1 LFYYNI
7 KKHQIAAL
15 NVQKQQRGFHE
26 KRRVQEAR
34 EKFFRDKN
42 KIGASVRQP
51 KLGELIR
58 SEAEEAADGGSQK
71 MSPRSNASSRAV
83 REHILRNRMDTF
95 KSLVF
100 NRQLKK
106 NQVLM
111 HSLKPIRFDEIK
123 KDRVLES
130 YFPGSENE
138 ENGKIDTAF

>member
-1 LFYYNI
+1 
-7 KKHQIAAL
+7 
-15 NVQKQQRGFHE
+15 
-26 KRRVQEAR
+26 
-34 EKFFRDKN
+34 
-42 KIGASVRQP
+42 
-51 KLGELIR
+51 
-58 SEAEEAADGGSQK
+58 
-71 MSPRSNASSRAV
+71 
-83 REHILRNRMDTF
+83 MDTF